1 MDDGLLCAGT
11 RQGPALSLTE
21 RSLPSS
27 RRWLEEASGF
37 LSLIPKGRRKANPS
51 KEQANVPF
59 VPEENAWDSVDET
72 CAQGRA
78 PPRPPRA
85 PGAGGGLAPFPPSL
99 GPGQQIGS
107 RLQSQGQ
114 DPSDSPPALPWRV
127 LPEHSTS
134 LTSAATRD
142 PPAARAPGAASR
154 ASHLPPRP
162 APLL

>member
-78 PPRPPRA
+78 PAPAPPGHRVQVE
-85 PGAGGGLAPFPPSL
+85 GLLRFLLPLAL
-99 GPGQQIGS
+99 GS
-107 RLQSQGQ
+107 RLAHVFSLRVRIPLTHLLLCPGGCYQSI
-114 DPSDSPPALPWRV
+114 PPA
-127 LPEHSTS
+127 
-134 LTSAATRD
+134 
-142 PPAARAPGAASR
+142 
-154 ASHLPPRP
+154 
-162 APLL
+162 

>member
-1 MDDGLLCAGT
+1 MMAYYVLGQGT
-11 RQGPALSLTE
+11 APPCPQQKDLFLPRGGGWRRRVAFFHSFRRAPEGQTHPRSKPMFHLFQKRMHGTWWMKPAL
-21 RSLPSS
+21 
-27 RRWLEEASGF
+27 
-37 LSLIPKGRRKANPS
+37 
-51 KEQANVPF
+51 
-59 VPEENAWDSVDET
+59 
-72 CAQGRA
+72 RA
-78 PPRPPRA
+78 APPPRPPRA
-85 PGAGGGLAPFPPSL
+85 PGAGGGLALFPPSL
-99 GPGQQIGS
+99 GPGQQTGS

-162 APLL
+162 PPLL